1 MDSNSTAIIVV
12 AVFALVTIA
21 AFLVFRRRGSV
32 EIKGPLD
39 MGLKLDVSNEPG
51 PAPSQ
56 TTASVPGSV
65 GTVQSPGSQPAQ
77 AGGVTF
83 AGGNVTVGGDVVGGD
98 KIVYGRD
105 ASNARPGTPTPGQPP
120 PTR

>member
-1 MDSNSTAIIVV
+1 MDSNSTAIIVT
-12 AVFALVTIA
+12 AVFALIIIA

-32 EIKGPLD
+32 EIKGPLN

-56 TTASVPGSV
+56 TTTSVPGGA
-65 GTVQSPGSQPAQ
+65 GTVQSPGSQPVQ
-77 AGGVTF
+77 GGGVILT
-83 AGGNVTVGGDVVGGD
+83 GGNLTIGGDIVGGD

-105 ASNARPGTPTPGQPP
+105 ASNVRPGTPIPGQPP